1 MFIYLLVIKRQI
13 TQFDSPLPRIS
24 QSGQEFLKQLA
35 IDFKQQLYSRREIME
50 LGHSVIHGVLE
61 LGKLYAISFPHYSFI
76 HYRVMQVWFKNQI
89 PLRD

>member
-1 MFIYLLVIKRQI
+1 
-13 TQFDSPLPRIS
+13 
-24 QSGQEFLKQLA
+24 
-35 IDFKQQLYSRREIME
+35 ME